1 MTIVANTT
9 DFLGHL
15 QQSKLLSEERFDLAL
30 EVVAELGEPDALTA
44 AKALV
49 KAGFLTRLH
58 ATRLLEGRTRGF
70 FINHYR
76 IEDILGSGGMGW
88 VYIARDL
95 RTGAEV
101 ALKMLCEQNENDAG
115 LLARFQLEAAAGQR
129 LNHHAIIRTHEVGEA
144 AGVYGNVHYMVMDLV
159 RGVGID
165 EFVALGGPI
174 LWPVACHIAQH
185 IAAGLQHAHRL
196 GLVHRD
202 LKPANVL
209 VDEKG
214 NAHILDFGL
223 SLASQSVLG
232 DEYSLS
238 MIFGQDC
245 LGTADYIAPEQ
256 ARDSFHVDRRAD
268 LYSLGATLYFMI
280 TGQVLFPNM
289 KSRSAK
295 INAHWNEQPRPI
307 RELVP
312 DVPVEVALIIERL
325 LAKDPDQRYSTA
337 REVALALT
345 PFAKPKRISFNFQQI
360 LDRRAAIA
368 RQREKLY
375 DERSKRAATA
385 SSLSVCSVDSKAVR
399 PTQAQ
404 METTIR
410 KDTQLNQSN
419 PGLKP
424 RRKKSS

>member
-1 MTIVANTT
+1 MKTLTNTT
-9 DFLGHL
+9 EFLGYL
-15 QQSKLLSEERFDLAL
+15 QQSKLLSDERFDAAL
-30 EVVAELGEPDALTA
+30 DVVAELGEPDAMTT

-49 KAGFLTRLH
+49 KAGVLTRLH

-70 FINHYR
+70 FINQYR
-76 IEDILGSGGMGW
+76 IEDVLGSGGMGW
-88 VYIARDL
+88 VYIARNTQ
-95 RTGAEV
+95 TGEEV

-115 LLARFQLEAAAGQR
+115 LLARFQLEAEVGQQ
-129 LNHHAIIRTHEVGEA
+129 LDHHAIIRTHD
-144 AGVYGNVHYMVMDLV
+144 AGTASGMFGNVHYMVMDLV

-165 EFVALGGPI
+165 EFVSIGGPMA
-174 LWPVACHIAQH
+174 WPVACHIARH
-185 IAAGLQHAHRL
+185 IAAGLQHAHRK

-209 VDEKG
+209 VDEKSD
-214 NAHILDFGL
+214 AHILDFGL
-223 SLASQSVLG
+223 SLASQSVLD
-232 DEYSLS
+232 DEFSLS

-280 TGQVLFPNM
+280 TGQVLFPDK
-289 KSRSAK
+289 KSRAAK
-295 INAHWNEQPRPI
+295 IDAHWNEHPRPI

-312 DVPVEVALIIERL
+312 DVPVEVALIVERL
-325 LAKDPDQRYSTA
+325 LAKDPEQRYATA
-337 REVALALT
+337 REVAFALK
-345 PFAKPKRISFNFQQI
+345 PFAKSKRVNFDFQQI

-368 RQREKLY
+368 RQREKMY
-375 DERSKRAATA
+375 DERAKRAAAA
-385 SSLSVCSVDSKAVR
+385 SSLSVCSIDSKATR

-410 KDTQLNQSN
+410 KDTEVNQNEPVSKRTR
-419 PGLKP
+419 PSP
-424 RRKKSS
+424 Q

>member
-1 MTIVANTT
+1 MAIVANTT

-15 QQSKLLSEERFDLAL
+15 QQSKLLSEERFDAAL
-30 EVVAELGEPDALTA
+30 DVVAELGEPDSLTA

-76 IEDILGSGGMGW
+76 IEDVLGSGGMGW

-95 RTGAEV
+95 QTGKEI

-115 LLARFQLEAAAGQR
+115 LLARFQLEAEAGQK

-144 AGVYGNVHYMVMDLV
+144 VGMYGKVHYMVMDLV

-165 EFVALGGPI
+165 EFVSMGGPI
-174 LWPVACHIAQH
+174 EWPMACHIALH
-185 IAAGLQHAHRL
+185 ITAGLQHAHRL

-256 ARDSFHVDRRAD
+256 ARDSFQVDRRAD
-268 LYSLGATLYFMI
+268 LYSLGATLYFML
-280 TGQVLFPNM
+280 TGQVLFLDK

-295 INAHWNEQPRPI
+295 LEAHWNEQPRPI
-307 RELVP
+307 RQLVP

-325 LAKDPDQRYSTA
+325 LAKDPAQRYATA
-337 REVALALT
+337 RDVASALQ
-345 PFAKPKRISFNFQQI
+345 PFAKSKRVNFNFQQV

-368 RQREKLY
+368 RQREKIY
-375 DERSKRAATA
+375 DERSKRAANA

-410 KDTQLNQSN
+410 KDTEVNKSN
-419 PGLKP
+419 PGSKP
-424 RRKKSS
+424 PRKR

>member
-1 MTIVANTT
+1 MATVANTT
-9 DFLGHL
+9 EFLGHL
-15 QQSKLLSEERFDLAL
+15 QQSKLLSEERFDAAL
-30 EVVAELGEPDALTA
+30 DVVAELGEPDSLTA

-95 RTGAEV
+95 RTDKEV
-101 ALKMLCEQNENDAG
+101 AVKMLCEQNENDAG
-115 LLARFQLEAAAGQR
+115 LLARFQLEAEAGQK
-129 LNHHAIIRTHEVGEA
+129 LIHHAIIRTHEVGEA
-144 AGVYGNVHYMVMDLV
+144 PGMYGKVHYMVMDLV

-165 EFVALGGPI
+165 EFVSLGGPI
-174 LWPVACHIAQH
+174 EWPVACHIASH
-185 IAAGLQHAHRL
+185 IAAGLQHAHRK

-202 LKPANVL
+202 MKPANVL

-268 LYSLGATLYFMI
+268 LYSLGATMYFML
-280 TGQVLFPNM
+280 TGQVLFPDT
-289 KSRSAK
+289 KGRSAK
-295 INAHWNEQPRPI
+295 LEAHWNEQPKPI
-307 RELVP
+307 RQLKP
-312 DVPVEVALIIERL
+312 DVPVEVEQIVQRL
-325 LAKDPDQRYSTA
+325 LEKDPNLRYSTA
-337 REVALALT
+337 REVALVLK
-345 PFAKPKRISFNFQQI
+345 PFAKAKRVNFDFQQI
-360 LDRRAAIA
+360 LDRRASIA
-368 RQREKLY
+368 RQREKIY

-410 KDTQLNQSN
+410 KDTEVNKSE

-424 RRKKSS
+424 PQKK

>member
-1 MTIVANTT
+1 MTVANTT
-9 DFLGHL
+9 EFLGHL
-15 QQSKLLSEERFDLAL
+15 QQSKLLSEERFDAAL
-30 EVVAELGEPDALTA
+30 DVVAELGEPDVKTA

-70 FINHYR
+70 FINQYR
-76 IEDILGSGGMGW
+76 IEDVLGSGGMGW
-88 VYIARDL
+88 VYIARDMG
-95 RTGAEV
+95 TGAEV

-115 LLARFQLEAAAGQR
+115 LLARFQLEAKAGQR
-129 LNHHAIIRTHEVGEA
+129 LNHHAIIHTHDTGTA
-144 AGVYGNVHYMVMDLV
+144 TGMYGNVHYMVMDLV

-165 EFVALGGPI
+165 EIVSMGGP
-174 LWPVACHIAQH
+174 LAWPVASHIARH
-185 IAAGLQHAHRL
+185 IAAGLDHAHRL
-196 GLVHRD
+196 GFVHRD
-202 LKPANVL
+202 LKPSNVL
-209 VDEKG
+209 VDELS

-223 SLASQSVLG
+223 SLASQSEFS

-256 ARDSFHVDRRAD
+256 ARDSFQVDHRAD
-268 LYSLGATLYFMI
+268 LYSLGATLYFML
-280 TGQVLFPNM
+280 TGQVLFPEK

-295 INAHWNEQPRPI
+295 IDAHWNKSPRPI

-312 DVPVEVALIIERL
+312 DVPQELAQIVERL
-325 LAKDPDQRYSTA
+325 LAKDPQDRFATA
-337 REVALALT
+337 RDVTIALK
-345 PFAKPKRISFNFQQI
+345 PFAKPKRINFNFQQI
-360 LDRRAAIA
+360 LDRRASIA

-375 DERSKRAATA
+375 DERAKRVATA
-385 SSLSVCSVDSKAVR
+385 TSLSVCSIDSKALR

-410 KDTQLNQSN
+410 KDTEVNQPD
-419 PGLKP
+419 PGSTPP
-424 RRKKSS
+424 RKR

>member
-1 MTIVANTT
+1 MAIVANTT

-15 QQSKLLSEERFDLAL
+15 QQSKLLSEERFDAVLD
-30 EVVAELGEPDALTA
+30 VVAELGEPDSLTA

-49 KAGFLTRLH
+49 KAGFLTRLQ

-95 RTGAEV
+95 QTGKEV

-115 LLARFQLEAAAGQR
+115 LLARFQLEAEAGQK

-144 AGVYGNVHYMVMDLV
+144 VGMYGKVHYMVMDLV

-165 EFVALGGPI
+165 EFVSLGGPI
-174 LWPVACHIAQH
+174 EWSVACHIAQH
-185 IAAGLQHAHRL
+185 IAAGLQHAHRK

-202 LKPANVL
+202 MKPANVL

-268 LYSLGATLYFMI
+268 LYSLGATMYFML
-280 TGQVLFPNM
+280 TGQVLFPD
-289 KSRSAK
+289 KKGRSAK
-295 INAHWNEQPRPI
+295 LEAHWNEQPTPI
-307 RELVP
+307 RQLKP
-312 DVPVEVALIIERL
+312 NVPVEVEQIVQRL
-325 LAKDPDQRYSTA
+325 LEKDPNLRYSTA
-337 REVALALT
+337 REVAFALK
-345 PFAKPKRISFNFQQI
+345 PFAKAKRVNFDFQQI
-360 LDRRAAIA
+360 LDRRASIA
-368 RQREKLY
+368 RQREKIY
-375 DERSKRAATA
+375 DERSKRAASA
-385 SSLSVCSVDSKAVR
+385 SSLSVCSIDSKAVR

-410 KDTQLNQSN
+410 KDTEVNKSE

-424 RRKKSS
+424 PRKK

>member
-1 MTIVANTT
+1 VAIVANTT

-15 QQSKLLSEERFDLAL
+15 QQSKLLSEERFDAAL
-30 EVVAELGEPDALTA
+30 EVVAALGEPDSMTA

-70 FINHYR
+70 FINHFR

-95 RTGAEV
+95 KTGEEV

-115 LLARFQLEAAAGQR
+115 LLARFQLEAEAGR
-129 LNHHAIIRTHEVGEA
+129 KLKHPAIIRTHEVGEA
-144 AGVYGNVHYMVMDLV
+144 LGMYGKVHYMVMDLV

-165 EFVALGGPI
+165 EVVSMGGPI
-174 LWPVACHIAQH
+174 ECPMACHIALH

-209 VDEKG
+209 VDENG

-256 ARDSFHVDRRAD
+256 ARDSFQVDRRAD
-268 LYSLGATLYFMI
+268 LYSLGATLYFMLS
-280 TGQVLFPNM
+280 GQVLYPNK
-289 KSRSAK
+289 KSRAAK
-295 INAHWNEQPRPI
+295 LEAHWHEPPRPI
-307 RELVP
+307 RQLAP
-312 DVPVEVALIIERL
+312 DVPVKVERIIDRL
-325 LAKDPDQRYSTA
+325 LAKDPEQRYATA
-337 REVALALT
+337 RQVATDLQ
-345 PFAKPKRISFNFQQI
+345 PFAKAKRINFNFQQV

-410 KDTQLNQSN
+410 KDTEVRKND

-424 RRKKSS
+424 PRKK

>member
-1 MTIVANTT
+1 MTTLANTT

-15 QQSKLLSEERFDLAL
+15 KQSKLLTEERFDLAL
-30 EVVAELGEPDALTA
+30 DVVAKLGEPAAMVA

-76 IEDILGSGGMGW
+76 IDDVLGSGGMGW

-95 RTGAEV
+95 QTDAEV
-101 ALKMLCEQNENDAG
+101 ALKMLCEQSENDAG
-115 LLARFQLEAAAGQR
+115 LLTRFRLEADAGR
-129 LNHHAIIRTHEVGEA
+129 KLNHAAIIRTHDVGTA
-144 AGVYGNVHYMVMDLV
+144 NGMYGNVHYMVMDLV

-165 EFVALGGPI
+165 EFVAMGGPI
-174 LWPVACHIAQH
+174 AWPVACHIARH
-185 IAAGLQHAHRL
+185 ISAGLQHAHRL

-209 VDEKG
+209 VDELS

-223 SLASQSVLG
+223 SLASQSAQD
-232 DEYSLS
+232 DEFSLS

-268 LYSLGATLYFMI
+268 LYSLGATLFFML
-280 TGQVLFPNM
+280 TGRVLFPD
-289 KSRSAK
+289 KQGRAAK
-295 INAHWNEQPRPI
+295 LEAQWNEAPQPVRK
-307 RELVP
+307 LKP
-312 DVPVEVALIIERL
+312 DVPEEVERIVARL
-325 LAKDPDQRYSTA
+325 LEKEPDDRFPTA
-337 REVALALT
+337 REVAIALK
-345 PFAKPKRISFNFQQI
+345 PFAKPKRVNFDFQQI
-360 LDRRAAIA
+360 LDRRAVIA
-368 RQREKLY
+368 RQREKMY

-385 SSLSVCSVDSKAVR
+385 SSLSVCSVDSKAAR

-404 METTIR
+404 IETTIR
-410 KDTQLNQSN
+410 KDTEVNHGE
-419 PGLKP
+419 PGSKP
-424 RRKKSS
+424 PRKR

>member
-1 MTIVANTT
+1 MTTLAKTT
-9 DFLGHL
+9 DFVEHL
-15 QQSKLLSEERFDLAL
+15 QRSKLLSAERFDSAL
-30 EVVAELGEPDALTA
+30 DVVAGLGDPAPMAA

-76 IEDILGSGGMGW
+76 IDDVLGSGGMGW

-95 RTGAEV
+95 RTDAEV

-115 LLARFQLEAAAGQR
+115 LLTRFRLEAEAGLK
-129 LNHHAIIRTHEVGEA
+129 LNHRAIIRTHDVGTAE
-144 AGVYGNVHYMVMDLV
+144 GVYGNVHYMVMDLV

-165 EFVALGGPI
+165 EFVAMGGPI
-174 LWPVACHIAQH
+174 AWPVACHIARH
-185 IAAGLQHAHRL
+185 ISAGLQHAHRL

-209 VDEKG
+209 VDEKSD
-214 NAHILDFGL
+214 AHILDFGL
-223 SLASQSVLG
+223 SLASQSVQD
-232 DEYSLS
+232 DEFSLT

-268 LYSLGATLYFMI
+268 LYSLGATLHFMLA
-280 TGQVLFPNM
+280 GRVLFPD
-289 KSRSAK
+289 KLGRAAK
-295 INAHWNEQPRPI
+295 LEAHWNEPPQPI
-307 RELVP
+307 RQLQPNVP
-312 DVPVEVALIIERL
+312 EEIEQIVTRL
-325 LAKDPDQRYSTA
+325 LAKDPNDRFATA
-337 REVALALT
+337 REVATLLK
-345 PFAKPKRISFNFQQI
+345 PFAKAKRVNFDFQQI

-368 RQREKLY
+368 RQREKIY

-385 SSLSVCSVDSKAVR
+385 SSLSVCSIDSKAVR
-399 PTQAQ
+399 PSQAQ

-410 KDTQLNQSN
+410 KDTEVNHSE
-419 PGLKP
+419 PELKLP
-424 RRKKSS
+424 RKK

>member
-1 MTIVANTT
+1 MTTLVNTT
-9 DFLGHL
+9 DFLRHL
-15 QQSKLLSEERFDLAL
+15 QQSKLFSEERFDLAL
-30 EVVAELGEPDALTA
+30 GVVAELGESDSTTA

-49 KAGFLTRLH
+49 KAGLLTRLH

-76 IEDILGSGGMGW
+76 IDDVLGSGGMGW

-95 RTGAEV
+95 RTDREV
-101 ALKMLCEQNENDAG
+101 ALKMLCEQSENDAG
-115 LLARFQLEAAAGQR
+115 LLARFQLEADAGQK
-129 LNHHAIIRTHEVGEA
+129 LNHHAIIRTHDVGTA
-144 AGVYGNVHYMVMDLV
+144 TGVYGNVHYMVMDLV
-159 RGVGID
+159 RGIGID
-165 EFVALGGPI
+165 EFVSMGGPI
-174 LWPVACHIAQH
+174 ECPVACHIAQH

-209 VDEKG
+209 VDEKC

-223 SLASQSVLG
+223 SLASKSVHD

-268 LYSLGATLYFMI
+268 LYSLGATLYFML
-280 TGQVLFPNM
+280 TGQVLFP
-289 KSRSAK
+289 KKKGRAAK
-295 INAHWNEQPRPI
+295 LEAHWNEQPQPI
-307 RELVP
+307 RQLKP
-312 DVPVEVALIIERL
+312 DVPVEVAQIVERL
-325 LAKDPDQRYSTA
+325 LAKEPEQRYSTA
-337 REVALALT
+337 REVAFALK
-345 PFAKPKRISFNFQQI
+345 PFARPRRVNFDFQQI

-375 DERSKRAATA
+375 DERSKRVATA
-385 SSLSVCSVDSKAVR
+385 SSLSVCSVDSKAMQ

-410 KDTQLNQSN
+410 KDTEVNKN
-419 PGLKP
+419 DPGVKP
-424 RRKKSS
+424 PRKRPQ

>member
-1 MTIVANTT
+1 MKTVANTT

-15 QQSKLLSEERFDLAL
+15 QQSKLLSEERFDAAL
-30 EVVAELGEPDALTA
+30 DVVAELGEPDAMTA

-49 KAGFLTRLH
+49 KAGLITRLH

-76 IEDILGSGGMGW
+76 IEDVLGSGGMGW

-95 RTGAEV
+95 RTGKEV
-101 ALKMLCEQNENDAG
+101 ALKMLCEQSENDAG
-115 LLARFQLEAAAGQR
+115 LLTRFQLEADAGQR
-129 LNHHAIIRTHEVGEA
+129 LNHHAIIRTHDVGTA
-144 AGVYGNVHYMVMDLV
+144 TGVYGNVHYMVMDLV

-165 EFVALGGPI
+165 EFVSLGGPI
-174 LWPVACHIAQH
+174 EWPVACHIASH
-185 IAAGLQHAHRL
+185 IAAGLQHAHRQ

-202 LKPANVL
+202 MKPANVL

-223 SLASQSVLG
+223 SLASKSVLG

-256 ARDSFHVDRRAD
+256 ARDSFQVDRRAD
-268 LYSLGATLYFMI
+268 LYSLGATMYFML
-280 TGQVLFPNM
+280 TGQVLFPD
-289 KSRSAK
+289 KKGRSAK
-295 INAHWNEQPRPI
+295 LEAHWNEQPKPI
-307 RELVP
+307 RQLKP
-312 DVPVEVALIIERL
+312 DVPVEVEQIVQRL
-325 LAKDPDQRYSTA
+325 LEKDPNQRYSTA
-337 REVALALT
+337 REVALVLK
-345 PFAKPKRISFNFQQI
+345 PFAKAKRVNFDFQQI
-360 LDRRAAIA
+360 LDRRASIA

-375 DERSKRAATA
+375 DERSKRAANA

-410 KDTQLNQSN
+410 KDTEVNKSD

-424 RRKKSS
+424 PRKR

>member
-1 MTIVANTT
+1 MAIVANTT

-15 QQSKLLSEERFDLAL
+15 QQSKLLSEERFDAAL
-30 EVVAELGEPDALTA
+30 DVVAELGEPDSLMA

-70 FINHYR
+70 FINQYR
-76 IEDILGSGGMGW
+76 IEDVLGSGGMGW

-95 RTGAEV
+95 RTGEEV

-115 LLARFQLEAAAGQR
+115 LLTRFQLEAKAGQK
-129 LNHHAIIRTHEVGEA
+129 LNHHAIIRTHETGTA
-144 AGVYGNVHYMVMDLV
+144 TGMFGNVHYMVMDLV

-165 EFVALGGPI
+165 EIVSIGGP
-174 LWPVACHIAQH
+174 LAWPVASHIAQH
-185 IAAGLQHAHRL
+185 IAAGLQHAHRQ

-202 LKPANVL
+202 MKPANVL
-209 VDEKG
+209 VDEKS

-223 SLASQSVLG
+223 SLASQSELS

-256 ARDSFHVDRRAD
+256 ARDSFRVDHRAD
-268 LYSLGATLYFMI
+268 LYSLGATMFFML
-280 TGQVLFPNM
+280 TGQVLFPDK

-307 RELVP
+307 RQLVP
-312 DVPVEVALIIERL
+312 NIPEELAQIVERL
-325 LAKDPDQRYSTA
+325 LAKDPQDRFASA
-337 REVALALT
+337 REVVLALK
-345 PFAKPKRISFNFQQI
+345 PFAKPKRINFNFQQI
-360 LDRRAAIA
+360 LDHRAAIA

-375 DERSKRAATA
+375 GERAKRAATA
-385 SSLSVCSVDSKAVR
+385 SSLSVCSIDSKAVR

-410 KDTQLNQSN
+410 KDTEVNQPD
-419 PGLKP
+419 PGSKP
-424 RRKKSS
+424 TRKK

>member
-1 MTIVANTT
+1 MAIVANII

-15 QQSKLLSEERFDLAL
+15 QQCKLLSEERFDAAL
-30 EVVAELGEPDALTA
+30 DVVAELGEPDSMTA

-76 IEDILGSGGMGW
+76 IEDVLGSGGMGW

-95 RTGAEV
+95 RTEKEV
-101 ALKMLCEQNENDAG
+101 ALKMLCEQSENDAG
-115 LLARFQLEAAAGQR
+115 LLTRFRLEADAGQR
-129 LNHHAIIRTHEVGEA
+129 LDHHAIIRTHEVGEA
-144 AGVYGNVHYMVMDLV
+144 VGMYGNVHYMVMDLV

-165 EFVALGGPI
+165 EFVSLGGPI
-174 LWPVACHIAQH
+174 EWPVACHIAQH
-185 IAAGLQHAHRL
+185 IAAGLQHAHRK

-202 LKPANVL
+202 MKPANVL

-223 SLASQSVLG
+223 SLASKSVLG

-256 ARDSFHVDRRAD
+256 ARDSFQVDRRAD
-268 LYSLGATLYFMI
+268 LYSLGATLYFMLA
-280 TGQVLFPNM
+280 GQVLFPD
-289 KSRSAK
+289 KKGRSAK
-295 INAHWNEQPRPI
+295 LEAHWNEQPKPVRQ
-307 RELVP
+307 LKP
-312 DVPVEVALIIERL
+312 DVPVEVEQIVQKL
-325 LAKDPDQRYSTA
+325 LAKDPNQRYSTA
-337 REVALALT
+337 REVALVLK
-345 PFAKPKRISFNFQQI
+345 PFAKAKRVNFDFQQI
-360 LDRRAAIA
+360 LDRRASIA

-375 DERSKRAATA
+375 DERSKRAANA

-410 KDTQLNQSN
+410 KDTEVNKSD

-424 RRKKSS
+424 PRKR

>member
-1 MTIVANTT
+1 MAIVANIT

-15 QQSKLLSEERFDLAL
+15 QQCKLLSEERFDAAL
-30 EVVAELGEPDALTA
+30 DVVAELGEPDSMTA

-76 IEDILGSGGMGW
+76 IEDVLGSGGMGW

-95 RTGAEV
+95 RTDKEV
-101 ALKMLCEQNENDAG
+101 ALKMLCEQSENDAG
-115 LLARFQLEAAAGQR
+115 LLTRFQLEADAGQR
-129 LNHHAIIRTHEVGEA
+129 LDHHAIIRTHEVGEA
-144 AGVYGNVHYMVMDLV
+144 VGMYGNVHYMVMDLV

-165 EFVALGGPI
+165 EFVSLGGPI
-174 LWPVACHIAQH
+174 EWPVACHIAQH
-185 IAAGLQHAHRL
+185 IAAGLQHAHRK

-202 LKPANVL
+202 MKPANVL

-223 SLASQSVLG
+223 SLASKSVLG

-256 ARDSFHVDRRAD
+256 ARDSFQVDRRAD
-268 LYSLGATLYFMI
+268 LYSLGATLYFML
-280 TGQVLFPNM
+280 TGQVLFPD
-289 KSRSAK
+289 KKGRSAK
-295 INAHWNEQPRPI
+295 LEAHWNEQPKPVRQ
-307 RELVP
+307 LKP
-312 DVPVEVALIIERL
+312 DVPVEVEQIVQKL
-325 LAKDPDQRYSTA
+325 LAKDPNQRYSTA
-337 REVALALT
+337 REVALVLK
-345 PFAKPKRISFNFQQI
+345 PFAKAKRVNFDFQQI
-360 LDRRAAIA
+360 LDRRASIA

-375 DERSKRAATA
+375 DERSKRAANA

-410 KDTQLNQSN
+410 KDTEVNKSD

-424 RRKKSS
+424 PRKR

>member
-1 MTIVANTT
+1 MAIVANIT

-15 QQSKLLSEERFDLAL
+15 QQCKLLSEERFDAAL
-30 EVVAELGEPDALTA
+30 DVVAELGEPDSMTA

-76 IEDILGSGGMGW
+76 IEDVLGSGGMGW

-95 RTGAEV
+95 RTDKEV
-101 ALKMLCEQNENDAG
+101 ALKMLCEQSENDAG
-115 LLARFQLEAAAGQR
+115 LLTRFQLEADAGQR
-129 LNHHAIIRTHEVGEA
+129 LDHHAIIRTHEVGEA
-144 AGVYGNVHYMVMDLV
+144 VGMYGNVHYMVMDLV

-165 EFVALGGPI
+165 EFVSLGGPI
-174 LWPVACHIAQH
+174 EWPVACHIAQH
-185 IAAGLQHAHRL
+185 IAAGLQHAHRK

-202 LKPANVL
+202 MKPANVL

-223 SLASQSVLG
+223 SLASKSVLG

-256 ARDSFHVDRRAD
+256 ARDSFQVDRRAD
-268 LYSLGATLYFMI
+268 LYSLGATLYFML
-280 TGQVLFPNM
+280 TGQVLFPD
-289 KSRSAK
+289 KKGRSAK
-295 INAHWNEQPRPI
+295 LEAHWHEQPKPI
-307 RELVP
+307 RQLKP
-312 DVPVEVALIIERL
+312 DVPVEVEQIVQKL
-325 LAKDPDQRYSTA
+325 LAKDPNQRYSTA
-337 REVALALT
+337 REVALVLR
-345 PFAKPKRISFNFQQI
+345 PFAKAKRVNFDFQQI
-360 LDRRAAIA
+360 LDRRASIA

-375 DERSKRAATA
+375 DERSKRAASA

-410 KDTQLNQSN
+410 KDTEVNKSD

-424 RRKKSS
+424 PRKR

>member
-1 MTIVANTT
+1 MTVANTT

-30 EVVAELGEPDALTA
+30 DVVAELGELDALTA

-115 LLARFQLEAAAGQR
+115 LLARFQLEADAGQR

-144 AGVYGNVHYMVMDLV
+144 VGVYGNVHYMVMDLV
-159 RGVGID
+159 RGIGID
-165 EFVALGGPI
+165 EFVAMGGPI
-174 LWPVACHIAQH
+174 AWPVACHIAQH

-295 INAHWNEQPRPI
+295 INAHWNKLPRPI

-325 LAKDPDQRYSTA
+325 LAKDPEQRYSTA
-337 REVALALT
+337 REVALVLK

-424 RRKKSS
+424 PRKKNS

>member
-1 MTIVANTT
+1 MAIVANIT

-15 QQSKLLSEERFDLAL
+15 QQCKLLSEERFDAAL
-30 EVVAELGEPDALTA
+30 DVVAELGEPDSMTA

-76 IEDILGSGGMGW
+76 IEDVLGSGGMGW

-95 RTGAEV
+95 RTDKEV
-101 ALKMLCEQNENDAG
+101 ALKMLCEQSENDAG
-115 LLARFQLEAAAGQR
+115 LLTRFRLEADAGQR
-129 LNHHAIIRTHEVGEA
+129 LDHHAIIRTHEVGEA
-144 AGVYGNVHYMVMDLV
+144 VGMYGNVHYMVMDLV

-165 EFVALGGPI
+165 EFVSLGGPI
-174 LWPVACHIAQH
+174 EWPVACHIAQH
-185 IAAGLQHAHRL
+185 IAAGLQHAHRK

-202 LKPANVL
+202 MKPANVL

-223 SLASQSVLG
+223 SLASKSVLG

-256 ARDSFHVDRRAD
+256 ARDSFQVDRRAD
-268 LYSLGATLYFMI
+268 LYSLGATLYFML
-280 TGQVLFPNM
+280 TGQVLFPD
-289 KSRSAK
+289 KKGRSAK
-295 INAHWNEQPRPI
+295 LEAHWNEQPKPI
-307 RELVP
+307 RQLKP
-312 DVPVEVALIIERL
+312 DVPVEVEQIVQKL
-325 LAKDPDQRYSTA
+325 LAKDPNQRYSTA
-337 REVALALT
+337 REVALVLK
-345 PFAKPKRISFNFQQI
+345 PFAKAKRVNFDFQQI
-360 LDRRAAIA
+360 LDRRASIA

-375 DERSKRAATA
+375 DERSKRAASA

-410 KDTQLNQSN
+410 KDTEV
-419 PGLKP
+419 
-424 RRKKSS
+424 RKDERDTTLRQKRPQ

>member
-1 MTIVANTT
+1 MTTLANTT

-15 QQSKLLSEERFDLAL
+15 KQSKLLTEERFDLAL
-30 EVVAELGEPDALTA
+30 DVVARLGEPAAMVA

-76 IEDILGSGGMGW
+76 IDDVLGSGGMGW

-95 RTGAEV
+95 RTDAEV
-101 ALKMLCEQNENDAG
+101 ALKMLCEQSENDAG
-115 LLARFQLEAAAGQR
+115 LLTRFRLEADAGR
-129 LNHHAIIRTHEVGEA
+129 KLNHSAIVRTHDVGTA
-144 AGVYGNVHYMVMDLV
+144 NGMYGNVHYMVMDLV

-165 EFVALGGPI
+165 EFVAMGGPI
-174 LWPVACHIAQH
+174 AWPVACHIARH
-185 IAAGLQHAHRL
+185 ISAGLQHAHRL

-209 VDEKG
+209 VDELS

-223 SLASQSVLG
+223 SLASQSVQD
-232 DEYSLS
+232 DEFSLS

-268 LYSLGATLYFMI
+268 LYSLGATLFFML
-280 TGQVLFPNM
+280 TGRVLFPD
-289 KSRSAK
+289 KLGRAAK
-295 INAHWNEQPRPI
+295 LEAHWNELPQPVRK
-307 RELVP
+307 LKP
-312 DVPVEVALIIERL
+312 DVPEEVERIVTRL
-325 LAKDPDQRYSTA
+325 LEKEPDDRFATA
-337 REVALALT
+337 REVAIALK
-345 PFAKPKRISFNFQQI
+345 PFAKPKRVNFDFQQI
-360 LDRRAAIA
+360 LDRRAVIA
-368 RQREKLY
+368 RQREKMY

-404 METTIR
+404 IETTIR
-410 KDTQLNQSN
+410 KDTEMNHVE
-419 PGLKP
+419 PGSKP
-424 RRKKSS
+424 PRKR